1 MKFKYLSV
9 VAAGLLSISS
19 VQAQQADFD
28 LAALQE
34 AYNASGQ
41 TGSFVSYVREQLL
54 PDSVISS
61 DPTQAEQT
69 LATLFGQFGGDQ
81 AQLSELLSSLSSAGM
96 NSDSI
101 LASAVGAGI
110 DPTQITEALGDTATA
125 AIGTAGG
132 AAPAP
137 GALGFGAGTG
147 GGGGTASAN

>member
-1 MKFKYLSV
+1 MKFKYLSI
-9 VAAGLLSISS
+9 VAAGLLSVSS

-34 AYNASGQ
+34 AYNTSGQ
-41 TGSFVSYVREQLL
+41 TGSFVAFVREQVL
-54 PDSVISS
+54 PDSMISS
-61 DPTQAEQT
+61 NPAQAEQT
-69 LATLFGQFGGDQ
+69 LTSLLGQFGGDQ
-81 AQLSELLSSLSSAGM
+81 TQLSELLSSLSSAGM

-110 DPTQITEALGDTATA
+110 DPTQVTAALGDTATA

-132 AAPAP
+132 AAPTP

-147 GGGGTASAN
+147 GGGGTASEN